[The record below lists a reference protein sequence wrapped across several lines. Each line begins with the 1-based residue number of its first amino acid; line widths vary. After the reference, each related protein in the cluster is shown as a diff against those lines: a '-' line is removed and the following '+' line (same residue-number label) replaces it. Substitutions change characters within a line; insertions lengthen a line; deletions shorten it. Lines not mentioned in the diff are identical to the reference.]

1 MSVIWIIVGIS
12 VVYIMFTLKKYKYAN
27 DVGSKSMSEWLNIL
41 DNSNA
46 QQREKMSHSLIMF
59 SGRTLEQRGILPK
72 NGLRNGIILNREV
85 SKPNFIILVGEE
97 AAALDSFDVE
107 YRSRAMDVTNA
118 RDYFSYC
125 LTLVL
130 ANGGADA
137 IAMFAF
143 KSRYPIDCFS
153 VK

>member
-1 MSVIWIIVGIS
+1 MSIIWTIVGIA
-12 VVYIMFTLKKYKYAN
+12 VIYIIFTLKKYKSAN
-27 DVGSKSMSEWLNIL
+27 EVGLKPMSEWLDVL
-41 DNSNA
+41 EGSDA
-46 QQREKMSHSLIMF
+46 KQREQMSHSLILF
-59 SGRTLEQRGILPK
+59 AGRTLEQKGILPK

-137 IAMFAF
+137 IAMLAF
-143 KSRYPIDCFS
+143 KSRYPIDCFP